1 MRPEYNFTPSYH
13 EVESYAQIHESLS
26 FRIIESVRKDKDLF
40 YDFMD
45 YLCSDEESFHT
56 FAELLRNFV
65 LDDHEYLDKSLLL
78 RDFSRA
84 QLIHFSEEKAHHILV
99 NR

>member
-1 MRPEYNFTPSYH
+1 MSSEYSFIPSYH

-26 FRIIESVRKDKDLF
+26 FRIIEGIRKDKDLF

-45 YLCSDEESFHT
+45 SLCSDEETFHT
-56 FAELLRNFV
+56 FADLLRNFV
-65 LDDHEYLDKSLLL
+65 IDDHEYLDKALRL
-78 RDFSRA
+78 RDFSRTL
-84 QLIHFSEEKAHHILV
+84 LIHFSEEKAHHLLV